1 MKTKIFFVTTNHNK
15 YLEACSIFRNSDFLI
30 IHKEDTYHEIQSND
44 LESIV
49 RYGLKSLST
58 KSIYPIMIE
67 DSGLFIKNLNDFPGP
82 YSSYIFNTLG
92 NSGLL
97 KLMNK
102 IKDRQA
108 VFKSVLG
115 YSTSSSIK
123 IFEGDVSGKIT
134 TKQRLFQETYY
145 AVRLATH
152 INPLLEKI
160 NHKIEEIHSDLNPDP
175 NYISSTMISQC
186 LGYIQGMG
194 FKGRIKPYSWAASSV
209 ADLKSR

>member
-134 TKQRLFQETYY
+134 TKQVGKSGFGFDPVFIPDEYTETFSQMNIETKNSLSH
-145 AVRLATH
+145 RGKS
-152 INPLLEKI
+152 IQLLKRYLE
-160 NHKIEEIHSDLNPDP
+160 
-175 NYISSTMISQC
+175 
-186 LGYIQGMG
+186 
-194 FKGRIKPYSWAASSV
+194 R
-209 ADLKSR
+209 